1 MPVYITR
8 LSSFFPNRP
17 VTNDAMERY
26 IGLVN
31 EKSLMAKRLVL
42 GKNGIRSRYYALDE
56 SGAVTHTNVEMA
68 AKAVRGLGVPLEDV
82 DLLACGT
89 ASPEQVMPSHGVMVH
104 GELKGCRNTEVVSF
118 AGSCCTGMQALK
130 YAWMSLLAGDK
141 QNAVCVASE
150 RLSAWMMARYFE
162 KESELINQLQQ
173 RPILAFEKEFL
184 RWMLSDGSV
193 AAYLT
198 ASSSDSIA
206 QSNAIGTDNGKDCF
220 VPRNDDASSPV
231 IANAVKQSHHND
243 TVIAN
248 AVKQSQSNDSVAF
261 RIEWIELTSYA
272 NEVETCMYAG
282 AEKDADGRLRGWTS
296 FPEDDWLNK
305 SLFSLKQD
313 TKMLDEYIVPLGGR
327 FLKEIAGKRN
337 FDPSSVDWFLPHLS
351 SMYFEKK
358 IEEELVLLGYDIP
371 KEKWFYNLPQIGN
384 IASASAFA
392 MLDELQRSRRLR
404 KGDRL
409 LLMVPESARFS
420 YAYALLTAI

>member
-17 VTNDAMERY
+17 VCNDKMEKY

-31 EKSLMAKRLVL
+31 QKSLLAKTLIL
-42 GKNGIRSRYYALDE
+42 GKNGITNRYYAIGE
-56 SGAVTHTNVEMA
+56 NGEITHTNAEMA
-68 AKAVRGLGVPLEDV
+68 AEAVRGLGVPLEEI
-82 DLLACGT
+82 DLLTCGT

-104 GELKGCRNTEVVSF
+104 GELKGSCNTEVVSF

-130 YAWMSLLAGDK
+130 YAWMALQSGDK
-141 QNAVCVASE
+141 KNAVCVASE

-162 KESELINQLQQ
+162 KESELINRLKK

-198 ASSSDSIA
+198 TSSSVRIA

-220 VPRNDDASSPV
+220 VPRNDDASSP
-231 IANAVKQSHHND
+231 
-243 TVIAN
+243 VIAN

-296 FPEDDWLNK
+296 YSEDDWLNK
-305 SLFSLKQD
+305 SIFSLKQD

-327 FLKEIAGKRN
+327 FLKEIVEKRN

-358 IEEELVLLGYDIP
+358 IEEELVHLGYDIP

-392 MLDELQRSRRLR
+392 MLDELQRSHRLR
-404 KGDRL
+404 KGDRI